1 MKTTLLAMIAS
12 TVLGTSAMADNFDY
26 TTTTLTA
33 TTGNLEFS
41 AMGAIDNSNLSSED
55 AFAVGAGAYVL
66 PHTVGTMDAEVFVFG
81 AYGEVNSV
89 GAVALGAEY
98 LLSTSMDA
106 STLTFGVEG
115 AYAALSD
122 DFSNGDVF
130 VTPSVN
136 LEVALTEAVAVFSEV
151 DYAFNASDDFASTGG
166 TIELGMAFAVTDMVA
181 VRPSVVRGFDTA
193 DGLDTDTQAAV
204 ELTFNF

>member
-12 TVLGTSAMADNFDY
+12 TVLGTSAMADNFDH

-41 AMGAIDNSNLSSED
+41 AMGTIDNSNLSIED
-55 AFAVGAGAYVL
+55 AFVVGAGAYVL
-66 PHTVGTMDAEVFVFG
+66 PHTVGTMDAEVFVSG
-81 AYGEVNSV
+81 QYGEVDSAGTV
-89 GAVALGAEY
+89 RLGAEY

-106 STLTFGVEG
+106 STLTLGVEG
-115 AYAALSD
+115 AYVALSD

-130 VTPSVN
+130 LTPSVN
-136 LEVALTEAVAVFSEV
+136 LEVALTDAVAVFGEV
-151 DYAFNASDDFASTGG
+151 DYAFDASDDFNGKGG
-166 TIELGMAFAVTDMVA
+166 TVELGMAFAVTDMVA
-181 VRPSVVRGFDTA
+181 VRPSVVRGFDTN
-193 DGLDTDTQAAV
+193 GLDTDTQAAV

>member
-26 TTTTLTA
+26 TMTTLTA

-41 AMGAIDNSNLSSED
+41 AAGVVDNNDMSFED
-55 AFAVGAGAYVL
+55 AFVVGAGAYVL

-81 AYGEVNSV
+81 TYGEVESV

-106 STLTFGVEG
+106 STLTLGVEG
-115 AYAALSD
+115 AYIALAD

-130 VTPSVN
+130 VTPSAN
-136 LEVALTEAVAVFSEV
+136 LEVALTDTVAVFGEV
-151 DYAFNASDDFASTGG
+151 DYAFNASDDFTGTGG
-166 TIELGMAFAVTDMVA
+166 TVELGMAFAVTDMVA
-181 VRPSVVRGFDTA
+181 VRPSVVRGWTE
-193 DGLDTDTQAAV
+193 DGLDTDTQAAI
-204 ELTFNF
+204 ELSFNF